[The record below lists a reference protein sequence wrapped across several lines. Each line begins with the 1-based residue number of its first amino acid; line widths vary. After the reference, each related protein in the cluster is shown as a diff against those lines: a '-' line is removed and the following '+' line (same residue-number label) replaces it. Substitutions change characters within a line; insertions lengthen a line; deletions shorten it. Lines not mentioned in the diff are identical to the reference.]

1 MVELFVLKNRL
12 LNKTYNLI
20 LSIKILFV
28 VFSLFK
34 SALGRCSCK
43 LSKKQKVMKSYTVQ
57 QEILLVTRNKFSQQ
71 HWCEIDNTE
80 SSKHLTQTEQLEEA
94 CWNGLVQAM
103 LPEISLQTANGGI
116 LCIWEIKEAGSF
128 LELDLGEIPA
138 AIDKHLSITPH
149 NFLCTQSYN

>member
-1 MVELFVLKNRL
+1 M
-12 LNKTYNLI
+12 
-20 LSIKILFV
+20 
-28 VFSLFK
+28 
-34 SALGRCSCK
+34 
-43 LSKKQKVMKSYTVQ
+43 KKYYTQ
-57 QEILLVTRNKFSQQ
+57 QEILLVTGTTFTSGELCKKDDACQ
-71 HWCEIDNTE
+71 DG
-80 SSKHLTQTEQLEEA
+80 HLTANERLEEA

-138 AIDKHLSITPH
+138 AIDKHFSITPH

>member
-1 MVELFVLKNRL
+1 M
-12 LNKTYNLI
+12 
-20 LSIKILFV
+20 
-28 VFSLFK
+28 
-34 SALGRCSCK
+34 
-43 LSKKQKVMKSYTVQ
+43 KKYYTQ
-57 QEILLVTRNKFSQQ
+57 QEILLVTGTTFTSGELCKKDDACQ
-71 HWCEIDNTE
+71 DG
-80 SSKHLTQTEQLEEA
+80 HLTANERLEEA